1 MSKATTTP
9 FVGIVCLTMT
19 SALCFLNA
27 PAQEPKGDDKKRN
40 DKPEL
45 IVGAWES
52 QDRHLAMGTLYQPEH
67 GTRLREGGVYFKLE
81 GDKLTGYS
89 ITPKGM
95 GLSGSNSWKNGR
107 TEFRTV
113 TFADGKLVFEFD
125 VREVAHGWE
134 LGVKEKATIR
144 VEAKLTDGRLIGKWG
159 LFLHDGTEPFRG
171 EWEAVR
177 IKGDEPVKKKR

>member
-1 MSKATTTP
+1 MFKAFATTA
-9 FVGIVCLTMT
+9 VSMLGLAASV
-19 SALCFLNA
+19 LCFLHA
-27 PAQEPKGDDKKRN
+27 SAQEPKGDKKRN
-40 DKPEL
+40 DKLEL

-52 QDRHLAMGTLYQPEH
+52 QDRHLAMGTLYQPSH
-67 GTRLREGGVYFKLE
+67 SVRAREGAVYFKLD

-95 GLSGSNSWKNGR
+95 GLSGSNSWKDGR

-125 VREVAHGWE
+125 VKEIEHGFD
-134 LGVKEKATIR
+134 LSLKEKATIR
-144 VEAKLTDGRLIGKWG
+144 VEARFMDGRLLGKWQ
-159 LFLHDGTEPFRG
+159 LFLKDGTEPFRG

-177 IKGDEPVKKKR
+177 PKEKGK

>member
-9 FVGIVCLTMT
+9 FLGIVCLTMT

-27 PAQEPKGDDKKRN
+27 PAQEPKGDHKKRN

-67 GTRLREGGVYFKLE
+67 SVRQRVGAVYFKRD
-81 GDKLTGYS
+81 GDKLTGHS

-95 GLSGSNSWKNGR
+95 GLSGSNSWKDGR
-107 TEFRTV
+107 TEFRTGA
-113 TFADGKLVFEFD
+113 FEGGKLVFEFD
-125 VREVAHGWE
+125 VREIEHG
-134 LGVKEKATIR
+134 LDLRVKEKATIR
-144 VEAKLTDGRLIGKWG
+144 VEAKLSDGALLGKWG
-159 LFLHDGTEPFRG
+159 MFLKDGSEPFRG
-171 EWEAVR
+171 EWEAAR
-177 IKGDEPVKKKR
+177 PKLKEPEKK